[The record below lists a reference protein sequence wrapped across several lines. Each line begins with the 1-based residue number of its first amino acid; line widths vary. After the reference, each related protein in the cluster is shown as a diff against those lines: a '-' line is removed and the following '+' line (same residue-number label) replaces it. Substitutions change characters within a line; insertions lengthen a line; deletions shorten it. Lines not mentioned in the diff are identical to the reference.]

1 MICCRVEECG
11 FVSLCATQFY
21 RYMTDRLSQLIQA
34 VEEADS
40 SKLLLEAVQNLAD
53 ARLEGAIPILIEAL
67 SYNNPGA
74 AVAAVDGLILLGYP
88 AVPALLELLDTHN
101 YTARSWAIRALA
113 GIGDPR
119 GLVTLLGVATA
130 DFAMSV
136 RRAAV
141 KGLGMMKWHWFPD
154 ELCEMAQEEA
164 LDALLFVAEQ
174 DEEWVV
180 RYAAVVGLQSLG
192 IMTADTQPK
201 WRSLIQ
207 TQFNIMSCNDEVL
220 AVRGRVWLAQH
231 KLQQRIQEGLQK
243 IDFHNAD
250 ISGQNISGQ
259 NTSGQTSESDKNKSL
274 LTPVDWQNILNNLY
288 EIKRQERID
297 SNK

>member
-1 MICCRVEECG
+1 
-11 FVSLCATQFY
+11 
-21 RYMTDRLSQLIQA
+21 MTDRLSQLIQA
-34 VEEADS
+34 VEDADS

-53 ARLEGAIPILIEAL
+53 AQLEGAIPILVEAL

-74 AVAAVDGLILLGYP
+74 AVASVDGLIKLGDP

-119 GLVTLLGVATA
+119 GLITLLGVATA

-154 ELCEMAQEEA
+154 EVREMAQEEA
-164 LDALLFVAEQ
+164 LDALLFVAQQ

-180 RYAAVVGLQSLG
+180 RYAAVVGLESLA
-192 IMTADTQPK
+192 ITIANRLPT
-201 WRSLIQ
+201 WRSEIQ
-207 TQFNIMSCNDEVL
+207 VQFNLMGCNDEVL
-220 AVRGRVWLAQH
+220 AIRGRAWLAQQR
-231 KLQQRIQEGLQK
+231 LQQSLIYTNNLDVVKKGSAVQGKGSPL
-243 IDFHNAD
+243 
-250 ISGQNISGQ
+250 
-259 NTSGQTSESDKNKSL
+259 TSD
-274 LTPVDWQNILNNLY
+274 DWQNILNHLY
-288 EIKRQERID
+288 EIKREERLSSVGEGD
-297 SNK
+297 PRRFQDLAAVMQTSSKNSPHT

>member
-1 MICCRVEECG
+1 
-11 FVSLCATQFY
+11 
-21 RYMTDRLSQLIQA
+21 MTDRLSQLIQA

-40 SKLLLEAVQNLAD
+40 SKLLLEAVQKLAD

-74 AVAAVDGLILLGYP
+74 AVASVDGLISLGSV
-88 AVPALLELLDTHN
+88 AVPSLLELLDMHN
-101 YTARSWAIRALA
+101 YTARAWAIRALA

-141 KGLGMMKWHWFPD
+141 KGLGSMKWAWFPD
-154 ELCEMAQEEA
+154 ELQEVAQEEV
-164 LDALLFVAEQ
+164 LEALLFVAQQ

-180 RYAAVVGLQSLG
+180 RYAAVVGLQSLA
-192 IMTADTQPK
+192 IAICHTHPD
-201 WRSLIQ
+201 WRSEIQ
-207 TQFNIMSCNDEVL
+207 TQFNLMSCNDEVL
-220 AVRGRVWLAQH
+220 AIRGRVWLAQQN
-231 KLQQRIQEGLQK
+231 LARRIKQL
-243 IDFHNAD
+243 DSHNFKQSIEASA
-250 ISGQNISGQ
+250 IAEK
-259 NTSGQTSESDKNKSL
+259 ESPLSSS
-274 LTPVDWQNILNNLY
+274 DWQDILSKLY

-297 SNK
+297 STSEGDPRRFQELAATITTTEAST

>member
-1 MICCRVEECG
+1 
-11 FVSLCATQFY
+11 
-21 RYMTDRLSQLIQA
+21 MTDRLSQLIQA

-40 SKLLLEAVQNLAD
+40 SKLLLEAVQKLAD

-74 AVAAVDGLILLGYP
+74 AVASVDGLISLGSV
-88 AVPALLELLDTHN
+88 AVPSLLELLDMHN
-101 YTARSWAIRALA
+101 YTARAWAIRALA

-141 KGLGMMKWHWFPD
+141 KGLGSMKWDWFPA
-154 ELCEMAQEEA
+154 ELQEVAQEEV
-164 LDALLFVAEQ
+164 LEALLFVAQQ

-180 RYAAVVGLQSLG
+180 RYAAVVGLQSLA
-192 IMTADTQPK
+192 IAICHTQPN
-201 WRSLIQ
+201 WRLEIQ
-207 TQFNIMSCNDEVL
+207 TQFNLMSCNDEVL
-220 AVRGRVWLAQH
+220 AIRGRVWLAQQN
-231 KLQQRIQEGLQK
+231 LAQRIKQL
-243 IDFHNAD
+243 DSHNFKQSIEASA
-250 ISGQNISGQ
+250 IAEK
-259 NTSGQTSESDKNKSL
+259 ESPLSSS
-274 LTPVDWQNILNNLY
+274 DWQDILSKLY

-297 SNK
+297 STSEGDPRRFQELAATITTTEAAT

>member
-1 MICCRVEECG
+1 
-11 FVSLCATQFY
+11 
-21 RYMTDRLSQLIQA
+21 MTDRLSQLIQA

-40 SKLLLEAVQNLAD
+40 SKLLLEAVQNLAA

-74 AVAAVDGLILLGYP
+74 AVASVDGLILLGS
-88 AVPALLELLDTHN
+88 ASVPPLLELLDMHN
-101 YTARSWAIRALA
+101 YTARAWAIRALA

-141 KGLGMMKWHWFPD
+141 KGLGTMKWHWFPD
-154 ELCEMAQEEA
+154 ELRDVAQEEA
-164 LDALLFVAEQ
+164 LEALLFVAQQ

-180 RYAAVVGLQSLG
+180 RYASVVGLQSLA
-192 IMTADTQPK
+192 IAIADTHPE
-201 WRSLIQ
+201 WRSAIQ

-220 AVRGRVWLAQH
+220 AIRGRVWLAQQ
-231 KLQQRIQEGLQK
+231 KLEQKIQEIESQK
-243 IDFHNAD
+243 FH
-250 ISGQNISGQ
+250 SSVQ
-259 NTSGQTSESDKNKSL
+259 ESAIAARESP
-274 LTPVDWQNILNNLY
+274 LTPNDWEDILNKLY
-288 EIKRQERID
+288 DIKRQERLEASSEGDPRRFQQLAAMIKD
-297 SNK
+297 TSN

>member
-1 MICCRVEECG
+1 
-11 FVSLCATQFY
+11 
-21 RYMTDRLSQLIQA
+21 MTDRLSQLIQA

-53 ARLEGAIPILIEAL
+53 AQLEGSIPILIEAL

-74 AVAAVDGLILLGYP
+74 AVASVDGLIKLGNP

-141 KGLGMMKWHWFPD
+141 KGLGMMKWAWFPD
-154 ELCEMAQEEA
+154 DVCDMAQEES
-164 LDALLFVAEQ
+164 LDALLFVAQQ

-180 RYAAVVGLQSLG
+180 RYAAVVGLETLA
-192 IMTADTQPK
+192 MTIADKYPT
-201 WRSLIQ
+201 WRSEIQ
-207 TQFNIMSCNDEVL
+207 VQFNLMGCNDEVL
-220 AVRGRVWLAQH
+220 AIRARVWLAQ
-231 KLQQRIQEGLQK
+231 KRLEERLEKKIQEKSQE
-243 IDFHNAD
+243 
-250 ISGQNISGQ
+250 SVQQNHL
-259 NTSGQTSESDKNKSL
+259 ESQPEITEHKSP
-274 LTPVDWQNILNNLY
+274 LTPDDWQDILDKLY
-288 EIKRQERID
+288 EIKRQERLRA
-297 SNK
+297 